1 MLIKTPVLV
10 KALIAGL
17 LVAASI
23 PPWGWWPLGWIGLA
37 IWVSLLDGC
46 GAFRR
51 AQLSAVAAAA
61 WIAPSTVWMAD
72 FTLPGWLLAVIGYSG
87 MHSVAAIAVP
97 NNKTRYVVFPA
108 VFALAELLRWSWPF
122 GGVPVA
128 TVSMG
133 QVSGPLGETARI
145 AGALFVTW
153 LTAHTGTTLALII
166 SHVHGWRATH
176 GQLPA
181 QNELPE
187 HSQLP
192 THSWRA
198 TTHTTHT
205 THSRR
210 AVTHGWRAALM
221 PGISV
226 IVILL
231 IVTAAQIAPRG
242 RAVTAL
248 SADRENTDADN
259 QGNTDAENML
269 VDNTVVD
276 NTVRV
281 AVVQGGGPQNTRA
294 DVCAQRGVFE
304 RHISTTLTEIAE
316 PVDMI
321 VWPEDVVHLS
331 ARHAVTPNRC
341 GEQTLLKYAEA
352 HTRIADVARQKNAVL
367 VAGFFA
373 PPYSLSYDYNLQRTS
388 HTPNITDTTSS
399 TMNTPNP
406 NAPPPYTNA
415 TDHSLNFVSVY
426 GSNGNVLGEYHK
438 VQLVPFGELVP
449 LRPLFERFNEALPA
463 RDVGPGFPDKP
474 AAVDTP
480 LGVIGISISWE
491 VFFSHRARSAIGDG
505 SGEVLLNP
513 TNGSSYQFTI
523 LQAQQIATSRLRA
536 IETGRW
542 VLQAAPTGFSAVI
555 SPEGRIVERSNIS
568 ESGVIVADINMRRGH
583 TIATR
588 VGMLPVAALMVAILF
603 MGHTTSYLQHHA
615 PAGRIRTKARAEH
628 YSALKCTDPRIE
640 H

>member
-1 MLIKTPVLV
+1 MPALVKPLALLKPPALVKALPLI

-17 LVAASI
+17 LVAASV

-37 IWVSLLDGC
+37 IWVELLDGC
-46 GAFRR
+46 SAFRR
-51 AQLSAVAAAA
+51 AQLSAVAATA
-61 WIAPSTVWMAD
+61 WIAPSTVWMTD

-97 NNKTRYVVFPA
+97 NNKRRYVVFPA
-108 VFALAELLRWSWPF
+108 VFALAELLRWNWPF

-153 LTAHTGTTLALII
+153 LTAHTGATLALII
-166 SHVHGWRATH
+166 SHARNRVRTH
-176 GQLPA
+176 NPK
-181 QNELPE
+181 
-187 HSQLP
+187 P
-192 THSWRA
+192 THSRLPAHSSRA
-198 TTHTTHT
+198 
-205 THSRR
+205 
-210 AVTHGWRAALM
+210 THGWRAALM

-226 IVILL
+226 TVILL
-231 IVTAAQIAPRG
+231 TITAAQIAPRG
-242 RAVTAL
+242 RATTDHGKRA
-248 SADRENTDADN
+248 TDADN
-259 QGNTDAENML
+259 MAVN
-269 VDNTVVD
+269 

-304 RHISTTLTEIAE
+304 RHISTTLTEITQ

-331 ARHAVTPNRC
+331 ARHATTPNRC
-341 GEQTLLKYAEA
+341 GEQTLLKHAEA
-352 HTRIADVARQKNAVL
+352 HTRIAAVARQKNAVL

-373 PPYSLSYDYNLQRTS
+373 PPYSLSYNLQQS
-388 HTPNITDTTSS
+388 SDTW
-399 TMNTPNP
+399 NTPDP
-406 NAPPPYTNA
+406 TSPLDMNA
-415 TDHSLNFVSVY
+415 TDHNLNFVSVY
-426 GSNGNVLGEYHK
+426 DSYGDVIGEYHK

-449 LRPLFERFNEALPA
+449 LRPLFERFNGALPA
-463 RDVGPGFPDKP
+463 RDVGAGFPDKP

-491 VFFSHRARSAIGDG
+491 VFFSHRARDAIGAS

-513 TNGSSYQFTI
+513 TNGSSYKFAI
-523 LQAQQIATSRLRA
+523 LQSQQIATSRLRA

-555 SPEGRIVERSNIS
+555 SPEGRVVERSNIS
-568 ESGVIVADINMRRGH
+568 ESKVIFADIEMRAGN

-588 VGMLPVAALMVAILF
+588 VGVLPVAALMVTILF
-603 MGHTTSYLQHHA
+603 IGHATSYLQHHA
-615 PAGRIRTKARAEH
+615 SAGRIGTKLPPVGLRIKTLTDQHARIVERRKDSDKDSGARWKEQR
-628 YSALKCTDPRIE
+628 LTCTS
-640 H
+640 